1 MEAHGRK
8 RRKTKVQLCESGFQ
22 QVERYAGRT
31 ALNYTHTR
39 CLAACRRSVCV
50 LINIVGLIGIS
61 TAAIDVTTGKI
72 YD

>member
-31 ALNYTHTR
+31 ALNYTSTR
-39 CLAACRRSVCV
+39 CLASLPAECVCV
-50 LINIVGLIGIS
+50 LSILWAS
-61 TAAIDVTTGKI
+61 SESQLPP
-72 YD
+72 